1 MAKKNTDT
9 VPIMATPREFV
20 IKKKSA
26 KKIGYDKLNKMNKT
40 GKIVSKNKK
49 SKGKKMAKTKKK
61 YQFGGVVKPPI
72 KAAGVPGSPM
82 GGASSGN
89 TMEGG
94 GMYIRDLGEQSG
106 GGIDEGSGIH
116 TWGDEQRTGDMGG
129 MMGQDIG
136 GGVMGYKKGGKVKAT
151 GGYKVVGQRKGYKVG
166 E

>member
-1 MAKKNTDT
+1 MNNRLFDLMRGSAYGADT
-9 VPIMATPREFV
+9 VPAMLTPGEV
-20 IKKKSA
+20 V
-26 KKIGYDKLNKMNKT
+26 LNQNQQRNVGNIT
-40 GKIVSKNKK
+40 GMPSRNLF
-49 SKGKKMAKTKKK
+49 
-61 YQFGGVVKPPI
+61 Q
-72 KAAGVPGSPM
+72 AAGVPGSPM

-129 MMGQDIG
+129 ML
-136 GGVMGYKKGGKVKAT
+136 GYKKGGKVKAT

>member
-9 VPIMATPREFV
+9 VPAMLTPGEFV

-26 KKIGYDKLNKMNKT
+26 KKIGYDKLNQMNKT
-40 GKIVSKNKK
+40 GKIVSKSKK
-49 SKGKKMAKTKKK
+49 SKGKKMAKKKK
-61 YQFGGVVKPPI
+61 NYQFGGVVKPPI

-94 GMYIRDLGEQSG
+94 GMYIRDMGEQSG

-129 MMGQDIG
+129 ML
-136 GGVMGYKKGGKVKAT
+136 GYKKGGKVKAT